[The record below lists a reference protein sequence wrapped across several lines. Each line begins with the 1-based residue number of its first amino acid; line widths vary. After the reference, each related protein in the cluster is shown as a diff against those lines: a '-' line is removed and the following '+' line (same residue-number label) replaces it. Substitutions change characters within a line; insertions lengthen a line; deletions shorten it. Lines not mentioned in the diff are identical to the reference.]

1 MLESLS
7 NNNAGLQA
15 CNFIKKR
22 LQQRCFP
29 VNIAKFLR
37 TPILKNICERLLLES
52 SRSNSK
58 TQNLLFFIENNQID
72 LQQQKIMEQGIL
84 KKYIH
89 NIHKSR
95 KWKTSC
101 AVKRWQRSPSWQRSL
116 SYRNKSIDLL
126 SNSMNWF
133 LYDRDL
139 RHKS

>member
-7 NNNAGLQA
+7 NKDAGLQA

-52 SRSNSK
+52 YRSNSK

-84 KKYIH
+84 KKYLY
-89 NIHKSR
+89 KCR

-116 SYRNKSIDLL
+116 SYRNKSIDFL
-126 SNSMNWF
+126 SKSMNWF